1 MSEEAAP
8 TDHDRHNE
16 KMRKHK
22 AARDKIMATK
32 NIEKG
37 LLIVH
42 TGKGKGKT
50 TAAMGMVCRAIGH
63 GQRVAIIQFIKGAWA
78 TGEKMVF
85 DAFPEQVTMRAM
97 GEGFTWETQDRQRDI
112 EMARQAWDVAKSYI
126 ADTAYKM
133 VLCDEL
139 NIALRYDYLPMDGVL
154 ATLRDRSSDKHVIIT
169 GRNARDEL
177 IEIADLVTEMTLIKH
192 PFRSGVK
199 AQEGIEF

>member
-1 MSEEAAP
+1 MSEETPPA
-8 TDHDRHNE
+8 DHDRHNE

-139 NIALRYDYLPMDGVL
+139 NIALRYDYLPMDEVL